1 MNVIKIMGRNGID
14 ANMPGDRMTLPC
26 AYWQGNQGIT
36 VLDFSRMHHFRR
48 STQTRSWRRNHKR
61 KIPPASNIIYTVISV
76 FVNVFS
82 LLTRGGILFSV
93 SRGFLP
99 QAVPAGFD
107 NGGRPRRHVGGQT
120 VIDPF
125 TLRRSM
131 TSPDSRNNAIWR
143 DIWGCDSSV
152 AEQMSQ
158 THSSPLREAA

>member
-36 VLDFSRMHHFRR
+36 VLVFSRMHHFRR

-61 KIPPASNIIYTVISV
+61 KIPPTSNIIYTITSV

-82 LLTRGGILFSV
+82 LLTRGGDPVLEFY
-93 SRGFLP
+93 
-99 QAVPAGFD
+99 AGFSPQKAPAAFD
-107 NGGRPRRHVGGQT
+107 NSGRPRRHVGGQT

-125 TLRRSM
+125 TLS
-131 TSPDSRNNAIWR
+131 TIDDKPGLA
-143 DIWGCDSSV
+143 
-152 AEQMSQ
+152 
-158 THSSPLREAA
+158 